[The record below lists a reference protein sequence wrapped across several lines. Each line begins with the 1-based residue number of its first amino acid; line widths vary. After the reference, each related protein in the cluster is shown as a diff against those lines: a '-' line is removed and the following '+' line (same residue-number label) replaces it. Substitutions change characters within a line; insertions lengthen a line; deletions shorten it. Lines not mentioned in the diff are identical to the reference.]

1 MLNNNV
7 FDDCEY
13 IQGRKITIEEEEIIN
28 NLIKYN
34 ENEDK
39 TNNIFSIFPTQIIFK
54 ENNSITWNINN
65 YEVVTHKKKIIINL
79 KMMRHY
85 IFIIHCHILQIK
97 KKSFYI
103 LKNYWFY

>member
-7 FDDCEY
+7 FVDCEY

-65 YEVVTHKKKIIINL
+65 Y
-79 KMMRHY
+79 
-85 IFIIHCHILQIK
+85 
-97 KKSFYI
+97 
-103 LKNYWFY
+103 